1 MPPRAPT
8 SSDLTAVTTLGL
20 LAERPRHPYEIQ
32 RLIRERNKTFVKGLP
47 RSLYHAIDRLLAA
60 GLIEIGDTSREGRR
74 PERTTY
80 RVTEHGREALETWL
94 TELLSV
100 PDFDEPTRY
109 SAALSLIGYLSPQQ
123 ALAALRARLLALD
136 LELSGGTARMQG
148 MRPIL
153 PRLFM
158 LEEEQRL
165 AGVRAERE
173 FTAAIA
179 AELEDGTLG
188 WDVQELRRLAETGS
202 EADWA
207 ALRAASGEVD

>member
-1 MPPRAPT
+1 MPPRPPT

-47 RSLYHAIDRLLAA
+47 RSLYHAIDRLLTA
-60 GLIEIGDTSREGRR
+60 GLIAQGDTSREGRR

-80 RVTEHGREALETWL
+80 CITEHGREALETWL
-94 TELLSV
+94 VELLST
-100 PDFDEPTRY
+100 PDFDEPNRY
-109 SAALSLIGYLSPQQ
+109 SAALSLVGYLTPEQ
-123 ALAALRARLLALD
+123 AHAALRARLLALD
-136 LELSGGTARMQG
+136 LELTGATARMHG

-165 AGVRAERE
+165 AGVEAERE
-173 FTAAIA
+173 FTATIA
-179 AELEDGTLG
+179 AELEAGTLR
-188 WDVQELRRLAETGS
+188 WDVEKLRKLAESGT
-202 EADWA
+202 EADWP
-207 ALRAASGEVD
+207 ALRAATGEAD